1 MGQDSLNR
9 DAASKGVAVDSPPRW
24 MRIGIALGLASLIGW
39 LAVAPEPPFFSEW
52 ESLSVYGTFGAQQG
66 SVNGLIARFGNI
78 GGLGYSPIELS
89 RLMVGWFNLSPTL
102 WNIRLPSLLFGIG
115 SVILLWTLGRRL
127 FTSQLALGL
136 AALVATAPMFVF
148 YSSELIVIAGSLFA
162 FILFLERLDFF
173 ARHPKSVFGWLTF
186 SLSIAFALTLYGPVR
201 IICTATVFLLI
212 CWKAFFPRTRRLSE
226 RISSVAVLAFA
237 YVSALVVLFVVNP
250 LNGRMLGP
258 QLLFPKLAES
268 ALLNGSSIPLSKV
281 FAINGQIILE
291 ILSGVG
297 TTYTST
303 FIEAT
308 QIQGRFPLSSLGF
321 FLLALLGA
329 ALSVI
334 QMFRPSSEHKVR
346 NLAIVTLLAVT
357 LLPMMTSSVFLL
369 SSDTREVRLA
379 TLTDYRLIFS
389 LVPLGLLCT
398 VALEFALKYQRFGVI
413 VAVSV
418 VVFIVSH
425 HSWVVLEQHRS
436 FMERM
441 TASRAGLSSPEKYTQ
456 WLDGYALTDRTVGW
470 ASHFEQHADL
480 RRWAEQAVTTSLK
493 PGMIIYTPLSCFAED
508 PLKPRSLG
516 EIPGRAST
524 AVWASAYFADEKPEV
539 NPGFVFVPE
548 VSENRRSLAGKE
560 ALWSAILK
568 PGEDRKLDY
577 VDAAA
582 ESARVITLNS
592 LPPDVILAFTEM
604 ELSVAKQMFGGGSVA
619 TVIHAERDCV

>member
-1 MGQDSLNR
+1 M
-9 DAASKGVAVDSPPRW
+9 DSPPRW

-212 CWKAFFPRTRRLSE
+212 CWKAFFPRTRRFSE
-226 RISSVAVLAFA
+226 RISSGAVLAFA

-308 QIQGRFPLSSLGF
+308 QIQGRFP
-321 FLLALLGA
+321 
-329 ALSVI
+329 
-334 QMFRPSSEHKVR
+334 Q
-346 NLAIVTLLAVT
+346 
-357 LLPMMTSSVFLL
+357 
-369 SSDTREVRLA
+369 
-379 TLTDYRLIFS
+379 
-389 LVPLGLLCT
+389 
-398 VALEFALKYQRFGVI
+398 
-413 VAVSV
+413 
-418 VVFIVSH
+418 
-425 HSWVVLEQHRS
+425 
-436 FMERM
+436 
-441 TASRAGLSSPEKYTQ
+441 
-456 WLDGYALTDRTVGW
+456 
-470 ASHFEQHADL
+470 
-480 RRWAEQAVTTSLK
+480 
-493 PGMIIYTPLSCFAED
+493 
-508 PLKPRSLG
+508 
-516 EIPGRAST
+516 
-524 AVWASAYFADEKPEV
+524 
-539 NPGFVFVPE
+539 
-548 VSENRRSLAGKE
+548 
-560 ALWSAILK
+560 
-568 PGEDRKLDY
+568 
-577 VDAAA
+577 
-582 ESARVITLNS
+582 
-592 LPPDVILAFTEM
+592 
-604 ELSVAKQMFGGGSVA
+604 
-619 TVIHAERDCV
+619 